1 MAVAGLGCDEG
12 LKLGSLGFQ
21 TERLVVLVGG
31 AADVDRDA
39 AHAAAFDLPNVT
51 GAARFLAHGYHP
63 MINTDLDHRTS
74 LHPEPSSSR
83 PEVLENA
90 NQPASPSVGPA
101 GSPQSYWPVTVL
113 RWRRCHQAAIIEAI
127 ASTACSSSSRLMG
140 TTSGGC
146 TRIVGVFR
154 LRPLVDRTSG
164 SPLGSAS

>member
-63 MINTDLDHRTS
+63 HDQYGFGSSNVA
-74 LHPEPSSSR
+74 PSGT
-83 PEVLENA
+83 VVK
-90 NQPASPSVGPA
+90 SP
-101 GSPQSYWPVTVL
+101 
-113 RWRRCHQAAIIEAI
+113 
-127 ASTACSSSSRLMG
+127 
-140 TTSGGC
+140 
-146 TRIVGVFR
+146 
-154 LRPLVDRTSG
+154 
-164 SPLGSAS
+164 